1 MNNTIKALVEEISKV
16 KCWVDEC
23 WVEGDYVG
31 YAMLAILLRQ
41 LILTC
46 KLLER
51 LEAQLDSAQ

>member
-16 KCWVDEC
+16 KHLMDEC

-31 YAMLAILLRQ
+31 YDMFESQ
-41 LILTC
+41 FD
-46 KLLER
+46 R